1 MSDLGPKE
9 SSSNEKLD
17 EIENPKDEK
26 SNEIENKEEEKIEEK
41 KEEEKEK
48 EDKNDD
54 DKSEEEKEKSE
65 TSKDSDND
73 SESKDSKDSK
83 DDKDKDED
91 EKEENEEDDSEDD
104 LDVDDDDDDA
114 NSDFSSTDKQ
124 KDPQHGYLN
133 SKTENKNFFNNV
145 NKNDYV
151 YGIKQNKF
159 YKIVGSKNIANDK
172 RAEIYKFELKEVKS
186 IQKINI
192 KLNKN
197 IQYMASIYGKATV
210 IEENKKKEEKDDKN
224 NLEKKEEIKEIEEN
238 KEENKKEENK
248 KEEIKD
254 EIKEEIKDEI
264 KDEIKEEKKEETK
277 EEKKEEKE
285 DEKKEE
291 KKEETANKENKD
303 EQKETKEKA
312 KDKKEKEKN
321 KDKGKKKTKKKIN
334 LNLFAVIKDLTEYT
348 FFQKIRVIYLNSLN
362 NPIVY
367 YLRINM
373 NTTIKEIIN
382 QFSSLY
388 KYKKDRYSDKL
399 PLNIFINGKKHSISN
414 RTSSKYF
421 IPTKFDYKNDYV
433 LILEKQIYKLKE
445 VDLGSRSNYINFKG
459 VDVPHLVYNSV
470 FNFEID
476 CLSVSK
482 GLNFLDC
489 KIYELKKD
497 INLRQYTDNEHTIKQ
512 KLKEF
517 LSLNWKD
524 KTNFVTSFKS
534 VKAIKSKENSYSA
547 VLYELNRKF
556 ILLQG
561 KMYIFVIKSNNKKLD
576 AFYGRHISKDGV
588 FIVSKNDKSLLSGF
602 RGKSISDFIA
612 YS

>member
-26 SNEIENKEEEKIEEK
+26 SNEIENKEEERIEEK

-73 SESKDSKDSK
+73 SESKDSK

-151 YGIKQNKF
+151 YGIKHNKF

-254 EIKEEIKDEI
+254 EIKEE
-264 KDEIKEEKKEETK
+264 KKEETK

-285 DEKKEE
+285 EEKKEDTKEE
-291 KKEETANKENKD
+291 KKEEIENKENKENKD
-303 EQKETKEKA
+303 EQKETKEKT

-367 YLRINM
+367 YLRINI

-433 LILEKQIYKLKE
+433 LILEKQIFKLKE

>member
-26 SNEIENKEEEKIEEK
+26 SNEIENKEEERIEEK
-41 KEEEKEK
+41 KEEENEKEEEKEK

-73 SESKDSKDSK
+73 SESKDSK

-197 IQYMASIYGKATV
+197 IQYMASIYGKATE
-210 IEENKKKEEKDDKN
+210 IEENKKKEEKDDKD
-224 NLEKKEEIKEIEEN
+224 NLEKKEEIEEN
-238 KEENKKEENK
+238 KEENKKDEIKEENK
-248 KEEIKD
+248 KE
-254 EIKEEIKDEI
+254 EI

-291 KKEETANKENKD
+291 KKEESENKD
-303 EQKETKEKA
+303 EQKETKEKT

-433 LILEKQIYKLKE
+433 LILEKQIFKLKE

>member
-9 SSSNEKLD
+9 SSSIEKLD

-26 SNEIENKEEEKIEEK
+26 SNEIENKEEERIEEK
-41 KEEEKEK
+41 KEEENEKEEEKEK

-73 SESKDSKDSK
+73 SESKDSKDSKDDK

-159 YKIVGSKNIANDK
+159 YKIVGTKNIANDK

-210 IEENKKKEEKDDKN
+210 IEENKKKEEKDDKD
-224 NLEKKEEIKEIEEN
+224 NLEKKEEIEEN
-238 KEENKKEENK
+238 KEENKKDEIKEENK
-248 KEEIKD
+248 KE
-254 EIKEEIKDEI
+254 EI

-291 KKEETANKENKD
+291 KKEESENKD
-303 EQKETKEKA
+303 EQKETKEKT

-433 LILEKQIYKLKE
+433 LILEKQIFKLKE

-497 INLRQYTDNEHTIKQ
+497 INLRQYTDNEHTIKL